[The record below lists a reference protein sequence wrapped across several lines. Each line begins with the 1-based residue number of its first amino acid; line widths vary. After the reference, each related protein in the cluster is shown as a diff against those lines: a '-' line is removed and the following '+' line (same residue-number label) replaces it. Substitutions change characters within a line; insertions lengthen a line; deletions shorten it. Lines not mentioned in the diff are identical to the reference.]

1 MPEAT
6 RPLRLGLIGY
16 GAIGREV
23 VAAARRG
30 ALGDRIA
37 VAAVLTRRPREA
49 EPGLAIVQDRG
60 RFLAEGPDV
69 VLEGAGH
76 AAVREHG
83 EACLAAGADLLLTS
97 IGALTDDAL
106 HARLEAAAQRAGRR
120 LILASAGIGA
130 LDILAGAAVGGLDA
144 VTVTVRK
151 DPSAWYGTIAEHQL
165 DLATLAA
172 PAVLHDGS
180 VREGARLY
188 PQNVNIAAAAALAGL
203 GLDRTRL
210 VILADPG
217 ITDHVVEIEARGWFG
232 SFSFREAIVP
242 TVDNPKTGRLVA
254 LAVVK
259 TVRQLASPV
268 VVGW

>member
-1 MPEAT
+1 MPEAPPIQPG

-30 ALGDRIA
+30 ALGDGIE
-37 VAAVLTRRPREA
+37 VAAVLTRRPREP
-49 EPGLAIVQDRG
+49 EPGLVLVEDRTA
-60 RFLAEGPDV
+60 FLAARPDV

-106 HARLEAAAQRAGRR
+106 HARLEAAARNAGRR

-151 DPSAWYGTIAEHQL
+151 DRSPS
-165 DLATLAA
+165 
-172 PAVLHDGS
+172 
-180 VREGARLY
+180 
-188 PQNVNIAAAAALAGL
+188 
-203 GLDRTRL
+203 
-210 VILADPG
+210 
-217 ITDHVVEIEARGWFG
+217 
-232 SFSFREAIVP
+232 
-242 TVDNPKTGRLVA
+242 
-254 LAVVK
+254 
-259 TVRQLASPV
+259 
-268 VVGW
+268 